1 MKNCPACGEPNRDD
15 ALFCSACGARFPQ
28 QDQGAADPG
37 AAPGPEPWNPN
48 YQAPDPQPGYDGQP
62 NYGGPYHGAGAYPP
76 PVEPR
81 SVAICLILSLVTC
94 GIYMLYW
101 MYKVN
106 DELNLL
112 AGNPNGTSGGMVLVF
127 DILTCGIYGIYWNYK
142 MGQNVSRLTGDNF
155 SPIVM
160 LLLALFQC
168 SFISLALMQDTINK
182 YA

>member
-1 MKNCPACGEPNRDD
+1 MTASPIT
-15 ALFCSACGARFPQ
+15 
-28 QDQGAADPG
+28 
-37 AAPGPEPWNPN
+37 AAPIT
-48 YQAPDPQPGYDGQP
+48 APAPTRRRWSPAAWP
-62 NYGGPYHGAGAYPP
+62 SA
-76 PVEPR
+76 
-81 SVAICLILSLVTC
+81 LILSLVTC

>member
-1 MKNCPACGEPNRDD
+1 M
-15 ALFCSACGARFPQ
+15 
-28 QDQGAADPG
+28 
-37 AAPGPEPWNPN
+37 
-48 YQAPDPQPGYDGQP
+48 
-62 NYGGPYHGAGAYPP
+62 
-76 PVEPR
+76 
-81 SVAICLILSLVTC
+81 AICLILSLVTC